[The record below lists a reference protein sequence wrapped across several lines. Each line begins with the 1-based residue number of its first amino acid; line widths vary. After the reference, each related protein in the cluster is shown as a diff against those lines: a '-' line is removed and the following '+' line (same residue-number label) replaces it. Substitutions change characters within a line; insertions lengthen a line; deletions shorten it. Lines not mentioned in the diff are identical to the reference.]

1 MRNTKSIRILL
12 AQPPGPDRTTLE
24 RQLKRVGFLTE
35 VSWPP
40 AAPLYEFADVVF
52 VAFRAAAEENVKLR
66 WPAENPPAA
75 MVALLDFENPAVVSE
90 AIRLK
95 AHAVVGLPIR
105 SFGVVANVFVALENF
120 KAQQAL
126 TEQVK
131 RYKAKIESQMLVVK
145 AKDILRSNY
154 GLTEDEAHKAL
165 RTHAMNKRVSIVEIA
180 RAIASAEDLASSL
193 LNLKKKP

>member
-24 RQLKRVGFLTE
+24 RQLNRVGFLTE

-40 AAPLYEFADVVF
+40 AAQLYEFADVVF
-52 VAFRAAAEENVKLR
+52 LAFRAASEERVKLR

-75 MVALLDFENPAVVSE
+75 LVALLDFENPAVVSE

-95 AHAVVGLPIR
+95 AHAVVGLPIQN
-105 SFGVVANVFVALENF
+105 FGVVANIFVALENF
-120 KAQQAL
+120 KVQQNL
-126 TEQVK
+126 SEQVR
-131 RYKAKIESQMLVVK
+131 RYKTKVESDKLVAR
-145 AKDILRSNY
+145 AKDILRGNY

-180 RAIASAEDLASSL
+180 RAITSADDLASSL
-193 LNLKKKP
+193 PNLKQP